1 MSAKDQTETD
11 GRGRFARK
19 RAAADAPRQ
28 RSLGSLRMVWQAG
41 TRYPGHVAL
50 ALLALFITAAATL
63 AIPAGFKMVINN
75 RPDGEDENQPSS
87 AEMAAAAQV

>member
-50 ALLALFITAAATL
+50 AILALCTFPPTLFGLIAITSSPRMASGGGDA
-63 AIPAGFKMVINN
+63 
-75 RPDGEDENQPSS
+75 QPSS
-87 AEMAAAAQV
+87 EVHSPQSSAWK

>member
-50 ALLALFITAAATL
+50 AILALFITAAATL
-63 AIPAGFKMVINN
+63 AMPQPAAPGPAVDKTI
-75 RPDGEDENQPSS
+75 PSS
-87 AEMAAAAQV
+87 GSGK